1 MKDKLIIIT
10 GPTASGKSDI
20 AINVAKAFNGQ
31 IISADSQQIYK
42 DMNIGTNKIDQTCGI
57 NHHLIDVI
65 DPNENFTVEDFS
77 SKARLLIHQ
86 INEDGH
92 IPILTG
98 GTGFYIDS
106 ILFDMNYGATP
117 RDSDLRNELE
127 SIADNK
133 GNSYLY
139 DKLKNIDPITADKY
153 HENERNR
160 IIRSLEI
167 YELTGKKP
175 SDVRSGEK
183 VLNEKVDPILFFLNF
198 KDRSELYENINN
210 RVIEMIS
217 EGLIEEFVNVVKT
230 YKLDENSQSM
240 AAIGYKEIFPFI
252 KEEIDID
259 VLIDLIQ
266 KNTRHYAKRQVTWM
280 KRYLNYSFAHEI
292 IMDNLSKND
301 ASDIIISTIKDTYE
315 F

>member
-20 AINVAKAFNGQ
+20 AINVSKAFSGQ

-42 DMNIGTNKIDQTCGI
+42 DMNIGTNKIDQTYGI

-86 INEDGH
+86 INDDGH

-198 KDRSELYENINN
+198 KDRSGLYENINN

-230 YKLDENSQSM
+230 YNLDENSQSM

-259 VLIDLIQ
+259 ELIDLIQ
-266 KNTRHYAKRQVTWM
+266 KNTRHYAKRQVTRM

>member
-259 VLIDLIQ
+259 ELIDLIQ

-280 KRYLNYSFAHEI
+280 KRYLNYNFAHEI
-292 IMDNLSKND
+292 IMDNLNKND

>member
-20 AINVAKAFNGQ
+20 AINVSKAFSGQ

-42 DMNIGTNKIDQTCGI
+42 DMNIGTNKIDQTYGI

-117 RDSDLRNELE
+117 RDSDIRNELE

-217 EGLIEEFVNVVKT
+217 VGLIEEFVNVVKT

-259 VLIDLIQ
+259 ELIDLIQ

-292 IMDNLSKND
+292 MMDNLSKND

>member
-20 AINVAKAFNGQ
+20 AINVAKAFSGQ

-42 DMNIGTNKIDQTCGI
+42 DMNIGTNKVYETYGI
-57 NHHLIDVI
+57 NHHLIDLI
-65 DPNENFTVEDFS
+65 NPNENYTVEDFS
-77 SKARLLIHQ
+77 SKSRLLIHQ
-86 INEDGH
+86 INEYGD

-127 SIADNK
+127 AIADNK

-139 DKLKNIDPITADKY
+139 DKLKNIDPKTADKY

-240 AAIGYKEIFPFI
+240 AAIGYKEIFSFI

-259 VLIDLIQ
+259 ELIDLIQ

-280 KRYLNYSFAHEI
+280 KRYLNYNFAHEI
-292 IMDNLSKND
+292 IMDNISKYD
-301 ASDIIISTIKDTYE
+301 ASDIIISTIKDIYE

>member
-1 MKDKLIIIT
+1 MKDKLIIVT

-20 AINVAKAFNGQ
+20 SINVAKAFSGQ

-42 DMNIGTNKIDQTCGI
+42 DMNIGTNKIDQTYDI
-57 NHHLIDVI
+57 NHHLINLI
-65 DPNENFTVEDFS
+65 NPNENFTVEDFS
-77 SKARLLIHQ
+77 AKVRLLIHQ
-86 INEDGH
+86 INEDGD

-127 SIADNK
+127 AIADNK

-139 DKLKNIDPITADKY
+139 DRLKLIDPLTADKY

-175 SDVRSGEK
+175 SDVRSGDK
-183 VLNEKVDPILFFLNF
+183 VLNEKIDPILFFLNF

-240 AAIGYKEIFPFI
+240 TAIGYKEIFPFI

-259 VLIDLIQ
+259 ELIDLIQ

-280 KRYLNYSFAHEI
+280 KRYLNYNFAHEI

-301 ASDIIISTIKDTYE
+301 ASDIIISTIKDIYE

>member
-20 AINVAKAFNGQ
+20 AINVSKAFSGQ

-42 DMNIGTNKIDQTCGI
+42 DMNIGTNKIDQTYGI

-86 INEDGH
+86 INEDGYV
-92 IPILTG
+92 PILTG

-117 RDSDLRNELE
+117 RDSNLRNELE

-259 VLIDLIQ
+259 ELIDLIQ

-280 KRYLNYSFAHEI
+280 KRYLNYNFAHEI

>member
-20 AINVAKAFNGQ
+20 SINVAKAFSGQ

-42 DMNIGTNKIDQTCGI
+42 DMNIGTNKIDQTYGI
-57 NHHLIDVI
+57 NHHLINLI
-65 DPNENFTVEDFS
+65 SPNENFTVEDFS
-77 SKARLLIHQ
+77 AKARLLIHQ
-86 INEDGH
+86 INEDGD

-117 RDSDLRNELE
+117 RDSDLRSELE
-127 SIADNK
+127 AVADNK

-139 DKLKNIDPITADKY
+139 DRLKHIDPLTADKY

-175 SDVRSGEK
+175 SDVRSGDK
-183 VLNEKVDPILFFLNF
+183 VLNEKIDPILFFLNF
-198 KDRSELYENINN
+198 KDRSGLYQNINN

-217 EGLIEEFVNVVKT
+217 EGLIEEFVNIVKT
-230 YKLDENSQSM
+230 YKLDESSQSM

-259 VLIDLIQ
+259 ELIDLIQ

-280 KRYLNYSFAHEI
+280 KRYLNYNFAHEI
-292 IMDNLSKND
+292 IMDNLNKND

>member
-20 AINVAKAFNGQ
+20 AINVAKAFSGQ

-42 DMNIGTNKIDQTCGI
+42 DMNIGTNKIDQTYGI

-86 INEDGH
+86 INDDGH

-259 VLIDLIQ
+259 ELIDLIQ

-280 KRYLNYSFAHEI
+280 KRYLNYNFAHEI